1 MMSLGRAFVT
11 VDETTSISGFSLRKT
26 VSAAAKTMLDYNG
39 SVRKGPRANGEA
51 GMQKGMAVEG
61 RPPGEGEKVG

>member
-26 VSAAAKTMLDYNG
+26 VSAAAKTMLDYYG
-39 SVRKGPRANGEA
+39 RGRKGPRANGEA
-51 GMQKGMAVEG
+51 GMAVEG
-61 RPPGEGEKVG
+61 RQLREGPRGKVRK